1 MSDRPVVTGRT
12 AQSSGPVPSD
22 WLIRF
27 DDYLPAQ
34 EGVREALCTL
44 GNGYFATRGAAEE
57 VVADGVHYPGTYLAG
72 GYDRLTTEIAGRR
85 IENDDLVNFPNW
97 LGLTFR
103 AEGTEWFTPDAYD
116 VLEWTRE
123 LDLARGLLTRTVR
136 VRDSHGRETR
146 LVYRRLVSL
155 ADRHVA
161 GIALALTPE
170 NWSGQI
176 EFRTTLDGRVR
187 NAGVSRYAQLAN
199 RHLAPVTDE
208 TFGPDGV
215 AIIVRTTQ
223 SGLTAALAA
232 RTRMFRGTDVV
243 LADPRTHL
251 DAGHVAQYLSCR
263 VVTGEAIDLEKIVA
277 LATSRDRAS
286 QSAAAP
292 ADAET
297 APLRATLSETLEGA
311 GRFDGLLDA
320 HAAAWRRVWDH
331 SDVTVREQPRTQRL
345 LRLHAFHLLQTA
357 SEHTRALDVS
367 IPARGLH
374 GEAYRG
380 HVFWDEVFIF
390 PFFTFRQ
397 PALTRSLLA
406 YRYRRLPAARAAA
419 QRAGYAGAMFPWQS
433 SSDGRE
439 ESQVVHLNPASRRW
453 IPDHSALQRHVNV
466 AIAYNVWQYYQASL
480 DVEFLAGYGAELLL
494 DVARFWSSAA
504 HLNPQRGRYE
514 IHGVMGPD
522 EYHEAYPD
530 ADEPG
535 LRNNA
540 YTNVMA
546 VWTLLRALDVLA
558 LLPADRA
565 RSLCAALD
573 ITAAER
579 ARWEDLTRKMYVP
592 THRDDRGGEIVSQFE
607 GFETLRA
614 FDWDGYRKKYGD
626 IHRLD
631 RILEAEHDSADRY
644 QVAKQAD
651 VLMLFYLLPVA
662 EVQALFDRL
671 GYRLDDDAVRRNV
684 DYYFRRTSHGS
695 TLSRV
700 VHAWVL
706 ARLDPERSW
715 RLFCEALESDVNDV
729 QGGTTA
735 EGIHTGVMAG
745 TLDLVLRCYLGM
757 EPRGDTVW
765 FAPCPPPALRAGV
778 RFRMQYRGYWLS
790 VETTPDRLRIACD
803 VGGPRLARVGMAD
816 HIVELVPGR
825 THDFALPAAS

>member
-1 MSDRPVVTGRT
+1 MSDRPVVAGR
-12 AQSSGPVPSD
+12 SGPAPSD
-22 WLIRF
+22 RVVRF
-27 DDYLPAQ
+27 DGYLPAQ

-44 GNGYFATRGAAEE
+44 GNGSFATRGAAEE
-57 VVADGVHYPGTYLAG
+57 VEADGVHYPGTYLAG
-72 GYDRLTTEIAGRR
+72 GYNRLTTEIAGRR

-103 AEGTEWFTPDAYD
+103 AEGTDWFTPGTYEILD
-116 VLEWTRE
+116 WTRE

-136 VRDSHGRETR
+136 VRDPRGRRTR

-161 GIALALTPE
+161 GSALALTPE
-170 NWSGQI
+170 DWSGQI
-176 EFRTTLDGRVR
+176 EFRAALDGRVR
-187 NAGVSRYAQLAN
+187 NAGVARYAQLAD
-199 RHLAPVTDE
+199 RHLDPVSSE
-208 TFGPDGV
+208 TFGSDGM
-215 AIIVRTTQ
+215 ALFVRTTQ
-223 SGLTAALAA
+223 SRLTVGLAA
-232 RTRMFRGTDVV
+232 RTRMFRGSDVV
-243 LADPRTHL
+243 SADPQTPI
-251 DAGHVAQYLSCR
+251 DADYIAQHLSCEAAA
-263 VVTGEAIDLEKIVA
+263 GETIDLEKVVA
-277 LATSRDRAS
+277 LAPSRDHDLTP
-286 QSAAAP
+286 QSAAEPVTART
-292 ADAET
+292 DA
-297 APLRATLSETLEGA
+297 LRAVLSATLENA

-320 HAAAWRRVWDH
+320 HAAAWQRVWDRY
-331 SDVTVREQPRTQRL
+331 DVTVRGQPRTQRL

-367 IPARGLH
+367 VPARGLH

-380 HVFWDEVFIF
+380 HIFWDELFIF

-397 PALTRSLLA
+397 PALTRALLA
-406 YRYRRLPAARAAA
+406 YRYRRLPQARAAA

-439 ESQVVHLNPASRRW
+439 ESQVVHLNPASGRW
-453 IPDHSALQRHVNV
+453 VPDHSALQRHVNV
-466 AIAYNVWQYYQASL
+466 AVAYNVWQYYQASL
-480 DVEFLAGYGAELLL
+480 DMEFLAADGAALLL

-522 EYHEAYPD
+522 EYHEAYPA

-558 LLPADRA
+558 LLPTEHA
-565 RSLCAALD
+565 RRLRTALD
-573 ITAAER
+573 VTPAER
-579 ARWEDLTRKMYVP
+579 DRWTDITRKMYVP
-592 THRDDRGGEIVSQFE
+592 THRDDRGGEVVSQFE

-614 FDWDGYRKKYGD
+614 FDWNGYREKYGD

-651 VLMLFYLLPVA
+651 VLMLFYLLPAA
-662 EVQALFDRL
+662 EVQSLFRRL
-671 GYRLDDDAVRRNV
+671 GYILDDAAVQRNV

-706 ARLDPERSW
+706 ARLAPERSW
-715 RLFCEALESDVNDV
+715 QLFSEALESDVNDI

-757 EPRGDTVW
+757 EPHGDTIR
-765 FAPCPPPALRAGV
+765 FAPCLPPALRAGV
-778 RFRMQYRGYWLS
+778 EFRMQYRGNWLS
-790 VETTPDRLRIACD
+790 VETTPDRLRITCD
-803 VGGPRLARVGMAD
+803 AGGPKPARVGMAG
-816 HIVELVPGR
+816 HVVELVPGR

>member
-1 MSDRPVVTGRT
+1 MSDRPVVAGRT
-12 AQSSGPVPSD
+12 ASGPTPSD
-22 WLIRF
+22 WIVRF
-27 DDYLPAQ
+27 DGYLPAQ

-44 GNGYFATRGAAEE
+44 GNGSFATRGAAEE
-57 VVADGVHYPGTYLAG
+57 VGADGVHYPGTYLAG
-72 GYDRLTTEIAGRR
+72 GYNRLTTEIAGRT
-85 IENDDLVNFPNW
+85 IENDDLVNWPNW

-103 AEGTEWFTPDAYD
+103 AEGADWFTPGAYEILD
-116 VLEWTRE
+116 WTRE
-123 LDLARGLLTRTVR
+123 LDLGRGLLTRTVR
-136 VRDSHGRETR
+136 VRDPLGRRTR

-161 GIALALTPE
+161 GLALALTPE
-170 NWSGQI
+170 DWSGQI
-176 EFRTTLDGRVR
+176 EFRVTLDGRVR
-187 NAGVSRYAQLAN
+187 NAGVARYAQLAD
-199 RHLAPVTDE
+199 RHLAPVSSE
-208 TFGPDGV
+208 TLGPDGV
-215 AIIVRTTQ
+215 ALFVRTTQ
-223 SGLTAALAA
+223 SRLTVALAA
-232 RTRMFRGTDVV
+232 RTRMFRGTAVV
-243 LADPRTHL
+243 PADPQVHI
-251 DAGHVAQYLSCR
+251 DVAHVAQHLSC
-263 VVTGEAIDLEKIVA
+263 EAIAGKTIDLEKIVA
-277 LATSRDRAS
+277 LATSRDLAPP
-286 QSAAAP
+286 SAAVS
-292 ADAET
+292 ADAKRN
-297 APLRATLSETLEGA
+297 PLRATLSETLEGA
-311 GRFDGLLDA
+311 GRFDGLLAA
-320 HAAAWRRVWDH
+320 HATAWRRVWDRY
-331 SDVTVREQPRTQRL
+331 DVTVRGQPRTQRL

-357 SEHTRALDVS
+357 SEHTRDLDVS
-367 IPARGLH
+367 VPARGLH

-380 HVFWDEVFIF
+380 HIFWDELFIF

-397 PALTRSLLA
+397 PELTRSLLA
-406 YRYRRLPAARAAA
+406 YRYRRLPQARAAA

-439 ESQVVHLNPASRRW
+439 ESQIVHLNPASGRW
-453 IPDHSALQRHVNV
+453 VPDHSALQRHVNV
-466 AIAYNVWQYYQASL
+466 AVAYNVWQYYQASL
-480 DVEFLAGYGAELLL
+480 DMEFLAAYGAELLL

-530 ADEPG
+530 TDEPG

-546 VWTLLRALDVLA
+546 VWTLLRALDVLD
-558 LLPADRA
+558 LLPTEHA
-565 RSLCAALD
+565 RRLQTALD
-573 ITAAER
+573 VTAAER
-579 ARWEDLTRKMYVP
+579 DRWADITRKMYVP
-592 THRDDRGGEIVSQFE
+592 THRDGRGDEVVSQFE

-614 FDWDGYRKKYGD
+614 FDWHGYREKYGD

-651 VLMLFYLLPVA
+651 VLMLFYLLSAA
-662 EVQALFDRL
+662 EVQTLFQRL

-684 DYYFRRTSHGS
+684 DYYFQRTSHGS

-706 ARLDPERSW
+706 ARLDPVRSW
-715 RLFCEALESDVNDV
+715 QLFSEALESDVNDI

-765 FAPCPPPALRAGV
+765 FAPCLPPALRSGV
-778 RFRMQYRGYWLS
+778 EFRMQYRGNRLA
-790 VETTPDRLRIACD
+790 VETTPDRLRITRDA
-803 VGGPRLARVGMAD
+803 GGPRPARVGMAGRV
-816 HIVELVPGR
+816 VELVPGR
-825 THDFALPAAS
+825 THDFALPAAL